1 MLKRY
6 ISLIVFG
13 LCLLK
18 GSLSFSQERLPVL
31 IPFEGDT
38 LVAITEHQFD
48 VVLFSF
54 SYLRQLERDKE
65 LAELLS
71 SRADSIQKF
80 MQEQLKLQDRQLNEK
95 DNVIDNL
102 EIIVDQHQKALRKQ
116 KLKATLINIVLG
128 VGLAVET
135 VIIVEAAMR

>member
-1 MLKRY
+1 M
-6 ISLIVFG
+6 
-13 LCLLK
+13 
-18 GSLSFSQERLPVL
+18 

-71 SRADSIQKF
+71 SRADSIEKF

-128 VGLAVET
+128 VGLAAET
-135 VIIVEAAMR
+135 VIIINAAIR